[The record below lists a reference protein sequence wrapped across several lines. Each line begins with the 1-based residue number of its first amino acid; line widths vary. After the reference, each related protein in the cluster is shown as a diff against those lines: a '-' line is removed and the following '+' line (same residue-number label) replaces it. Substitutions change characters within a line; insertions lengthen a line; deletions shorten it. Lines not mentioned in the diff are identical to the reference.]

1 MCKFKSGIVLK
12 DRIYC
17 PLNHDHHTQM
27 LEELG
32 IRDDSQFPNFVRVE
46 MIPRDGDVFNHDLNN
61 WKLNVDQDF
70 RPDWFDA
77 DKTEKE
83 MKVKMQ
89 EAFEKMFIIDREV
102 EEISSGE
109 WYLKNGIIRRLGGN
123 AIINVMRGSSQV
135 NEMWGSSQVKEMWE
149 SSQVKEM
156 WESSQVKEMLGNSQV
171 NVMRGSSQVFIP
183 SSKNVK
189 IVSINDNAT
198 VKDLSDKPKL
208 IVANDFEIVT
218 YEGGV

>member
-1 MCKFKSGIVLK
+1 MCEFKSGIVLK

-135 NEMWGSSQVKEMWE
+135 KEMWGRSQVKEMWE

-156 WESSQVKEMLGNSQV
+156 WGNSQV

>member
-135 NEMWGSSQVKEMWE
+135 KEMWGSSQVKEMRE

-156 WESSQVKEMLGNSQV
+156 WGSSQV
-171 NVMRGSSQVFIP
+171 NVMWGRSQVFIP